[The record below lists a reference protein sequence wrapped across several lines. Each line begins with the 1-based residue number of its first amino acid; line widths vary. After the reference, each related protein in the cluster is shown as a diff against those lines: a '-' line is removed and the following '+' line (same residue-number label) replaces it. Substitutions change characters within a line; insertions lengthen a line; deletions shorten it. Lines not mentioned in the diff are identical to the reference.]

1 MNQAAAGFKL
11 MQKMPQSE
19 DSVHL
24 RIARLEEQVRRL
36 QGSRP
41 STAGSCCTCTR
52 PTHASGECPGKKVE
66 CFTCGLLG
74 HFRGSAVCNGKK
86 AAEKKKKKIEKSNRV
101 QEVSDDNES
110 DTESDSIG
118 RVAEIV
124 RAAGSDVK
132 NKTTQLQMTVLDH
145 GQAAK
150 ELQVEFLI
158 DSGVYR
164 TLLTEEQWKKV
175 QADGSNR
182 KPKLKINKAVS
193 YTHLTLPTIL
203 LV

>member
-1 MNQAAAGFKL
+1 M
-11 MQKMPQSE
+11 
-19 DSVHL
+19 
-24 RIARLEEQVRRL
+24 ARLEEQVRRL
-36 QGSRP
+36 QSSKSSGAR
-41 STAGSCCTCTR
+41 TCQTCTR
-52 PTHASGECPGKKVE
+52 PTHEKGECPGKKME
-66 CFTCGLLG
+66 CFACGLVG

-86 AAEKKKKKIEKSNRV
+86 AAGKKKKKKKIEKSNQV

-158 DSGVYR
+158 DSGSQR
-164 TLLTEEQWKKV
+164 SSGRRCRLTRGT
-175 QADGSNR
+175 GS
-182 KPKLKINKAVS
+182 PS
-193 YTHLTLPTIL
+193 
-203 LV
+203 